1 MALRVVNA
9 TGNWSNSAI
18 WEGGV
23 LPLIGD
29 DVIINA
35 ANSAATVTLNTN
47 IAVGSI
53 ANYETVKWSNT
64 SISLT
69 SKFDNHGSLDIS
81 TGTKYISGVLNTYGV
96 VNQVDYYY
104 LNYHGNQYTFIYL
117 NNSSQIV
124 NKSDATYNMT
134 AGNISRNVPSDYQGA
149 EAKFV
154 NQGTFNKIN
163 ASLISSVPWSG
174 VTQEE
179 QPRCSRG

>member
-18 WEGGV
+18 WEGGI
-23 LPLIGD
+23 LPLVGD

-35 ANSAATVTLNTN
+35 ANSATTVTLNTN

-53 ANYETVKWSNT
+53 ANYETVKWNNT

-69 SKFDNHGSLDIS
+69 SKFDNNGTLDIS
-81 TGTKYISGVLNTYGV
+81 TGTKYISGVLNNYGV
-96 VNQVDYYY
+96 VNQVDTYYGY
-104 LNYHGNQYTFIYL
+104 YDTVIYL
-117 NNSSQIV
+117 NNSGQIV
-124 NKSDATYNMT
+124 NKADATYNMT
-134 AGNISRNVPSDYQGA
+134 VGIISRNVPSDYQGA

-163 ASLISSVPWSG
+163 ASYNGAIYVDFDNTGLVNIGGGSLSS
-174 VTQEE
+174 
-179 QPRCSRG
+179 